1 MTKIEAE
8 VPEAIYKQA
17 VELAKKENVPVER
30 LVSLALAQA
39 LGAWGAEKPATSVS
53 PFEEY
58 SLTPHQV
65 EKSYHK
71 TMAEIDLER
80 KQGKLKPWKKA

>member
-17 VELAKKENVPVER
+17 VELAEKEDMPVER

-39 LGAWGAEKPATSVS
+39 LGAWGAEAVRRPAS
-53 PFEEY
+53 PFDEYGVTPEE
-58 SLTPHQV
+58 V
-65 EKSYHK
+65 ERSYRK
-71 TMAEIDLER
+71 TMAEIEQER
-80 KQGKLKPWKKA
+80 KQGKLKPWKKG